1 MKKFFSNIKSTLMI
15 IYGLLLILLSA
26 CGVYPNKHLHGED
39 LLKLS
44 DEMLF
49 ETVYLQNLDRVESF
63 PDEDIALSQIS
74 AVQRTVYI
82 LSIYDMEI
90 QNGGLC
96 QFFVNSSSSLAPYV
110 VECMETVGAEEHI
123 QLFTEFVSSNQLDLH
138 NLDSFEIFDIE
149 DSSDTGFLADTPGFS
164 MLDFSRFD
172 FFKLE
177 ELEASFRE
185 FRHYQGK
192 CRYSDCAHFG
202 EGESEC
208 AVMRAVKDGN
218 IPESRFESYR

>member
-1 MKKFFSNIKSTLMI
+1 MKKFFSGVKSAVMI
-15 IYGLLLILLSA
+15 LYGLILILLSA
-26 CGVYPNKHLHGED
+26 CGLYPNKHLHGED

-74 AVQRTVYI
+74 AAQRTVYI

-96 QFFVNSSSSLAPYV
+96 QFFVNSSRSLAPYV

-123 QLFTEFVSSNQLDLH
+123 QLFTEFVSGNQLDLY

-149 DSSDTGFLADTPGFS
+149 DY
-164 MLDFSRFD
+164 
-172 FFKLE
+172 
-177 ELEASFRE
+177 EAQE
-185 FRHYQGK
+185 K
-192 CRYSDCAHFG
+192 RYG
-202 EGESEC
+202 
-208 AVMRAVKDGN
+208 
-218 IPESRFESYR
+218 FESFNDAYCELTPLQAYMVAYIKANISEF